1 MKKIAIILSS
11 IAAAVLFAAGCNQEP
26 MTGADLDNLKADRT
40 YVAIDTLGGSADINL
55 TATES
60 WKVMVHTSYE
70 WTDADTATAKEIVAF
85 FKDGTVK
92 LQNDCDFYAAW
103 LKHKVLKED

>member
-1 MKKIAIILSS
+1 MEQLQ
-11 IAAAVLFAAGCNQEP
+11 AVLDTF
-26 MTGADLDNLKADRT
+26 DRLEDEC
-40 YVAIDTLGGSADINL
+40 YDRMAYMDEHNFNYEKQAIEIRRQAYHKCFRELQKTIARQQVD
-55 TATES
+55 
-60 WKVMVHTSYE
+60 E

-92 LQNDCDFYAAW
+92 LQNDCNFYAAW